1 MAHVCAH
8 SDFFK
13 DNFWFSKTNRK
24 MMDEIANHGAKIQ
37 KYMDKYGEEE
47 VDNFIDVCLSV
58 EDLID
63 YHRPFVKRSD
73 GKSKYDFD
81 EEDEERTV
89 GKFKSKDYMDNFIN
103 PKEFLAE
110 QKIKMEEEK
119 NQGKRLPEKSEKD
132 VLLFLI
138 ENAPMDSWKQDILSI
153 VREEAYYFAPQGQ
166 TKIMNE
172 GWSTYWHSKIM
183 TGKVAKDSEIID
195 YADHHSGTLGT
206 RPGRVNPYKIGVEL
220 FRDIETRWDQ
230 GKFGKGYEECESLE
244 ERRNW
249 DRKLGLGREKIFEVR
264 KIYNDVTFI
273 DTFLT
278 DDFCR

>member
-1 MAHVCAH
+1 MVHVCAH

-13 DNFWFSKTNRK
+13 NNFWFSKTNRK
-24 MMDEIANHGAKIQ
+24 MMDEIANHGAKIR

-47 VDNFIDVCLSV
+47 VENFIDVCLSV

-119 NQGKRLPEKSEKD
+119 NQEKRLPEKSEKD

-153 VREEAYYFAPQGQ
+153 VREEAYLFCASGAD
-166 TKIMNE
+166 KNNE
-172 GWSTYWHSKIM
+172 
-183 TGKVAKDSEIID
+183 
-195 YADHHSGTLGT
+195 
-206 RPGRVNPYKIGVEL
+206 
-220 FRDIETRWDQ
+220 
-230 GKFGKGYEECESLE
+230 
-244 ERRNW
+244 
-249 DRKLGLGREKIFEVR
+249 
-264 KIYNDVTFI
+264 
-273 DTFLT
+273 
-278 DDFCR
+278 